1 MLALV
6 ILLRSLLEISA
17 EDWRETFVYS
27 RGKKKMYG
35 SITLKKKWSLIFL
48 KRLEPIWNVQFKLNG
63 LCNKGV
69 EKILRCYIIG

>member
-35 SITLKKKWSLIFL
+35 SITLKKKM
-48 KRLEPIWNVQFKLNG
+48 KLNFPEETWTN
-63 LCNKGV
+63 LECT
-69 EKILRCYIIG
+69 I

>member
-27 RGKKKMYG
+27 RGKKKNVWINYF
-35 SITLKKKWSLIFL
+35 KKKM
-48 KRLEPIWNVQFKLNG
+48 KLNFPEETWTN
-63 LCNKGV
+63 LECT
-69 EKILRCYIIG
+69 I

>member
-27 RGKKKMYG
+27 TGKKKNVWINYF
-35 SITLKKKWSLIFL
+35 KKKN
-48 KRLEPIWNVQFKLNG
+48 EA
-63 LCNKGV
+63 
-69 EKILRCYIIG
+69 